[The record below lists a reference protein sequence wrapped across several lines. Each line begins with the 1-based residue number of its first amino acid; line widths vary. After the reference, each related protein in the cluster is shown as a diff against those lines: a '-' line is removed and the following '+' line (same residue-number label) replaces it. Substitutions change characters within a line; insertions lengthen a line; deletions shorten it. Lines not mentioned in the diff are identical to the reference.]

1 MPDDFTGTK
10 VVLTGACGV
19 FGRRIAA
26 AFAQNG
32 ALLCLSDMSEG
43 ALRDLRDQLSSASGE
58 HLVHETELCDA
69 DSINRLTDLVEQRW
83 GAPDIVINNAAVYPS
98 GLLLDI
104 DTVEWD
110 RIMDTN
116 LRAPYLISRSM
127 ARLMV
132 KSGSKGNIV
141 NISSGAARN
150 LRASVVPYCVS
161 KSALDRLSRGLA
173 LELAPHG
180 IRVNVVEP
188 GFAPGSTASPLP
200 KEHVEKVLKGIPLGR
215 PSGPD
220 DAPNAIMYLCSERA
234 SYITGATLSVDGG
247 NSIGSSVVFQK
258 EGEGRENGA

>member
-1 MPDDFTGTK
+1 MPNDFTGAK

-19 FGRRIAA
+19 FGRRMAA
-26 AFAQNG
+26 AFAQKG
-32 ALLCLSDMSEG
+32 AFLCLSDMREG
-43 ALRDLRDQLSSASGE
+43 ALQDLADELDLAPGE
-58 HLVHETELCDA
+58 HLLHETELRDA
-69 DSINRLTDLVEQRW
+69 ASIDGLADLVERRW

-104 DTVEWD
+104 DTLEWD

-116 LRAPYLISRSM
+116 LRAPYLISRGM
-127 ARLMV
+127 ARLMIKGGV
-132 KSGSKGNIV
+132 QGNIV

-161 KSALDRLSRGLA
+161 KNALDRLSRGLA

-220 DAPNAIMYLCSERA
+220 DASNAIMYLCSQQA
-234 SYITGATLSVDGG
+234 SYVTGATLSVDGG
-247 NSIGSSVVFQK
+247 NSIGSSLVFQK
-258 EGEGRENGA
+258 PGEGQDNGA